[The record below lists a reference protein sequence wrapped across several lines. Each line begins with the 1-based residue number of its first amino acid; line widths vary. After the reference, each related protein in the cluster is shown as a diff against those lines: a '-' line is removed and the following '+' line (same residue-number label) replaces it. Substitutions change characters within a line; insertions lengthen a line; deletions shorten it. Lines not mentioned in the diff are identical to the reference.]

1 MPCHC
6 ARIKCSSC
14 NEFSLNDFIGF
25 CQQSHEVR
33 LTDLAK
39 GFEEATIDKNQQEEK
54 TKMMKKKL
62 ETAAQLR
69 KVCALCQIYSLY

>member
-1 MPCHC
+1 MC
-6 ARIKCSSC
+6 CSYY
-14 NEFSLNDFIGF
+14 NEFLMNDFIDF

-69 KVCALCQIYSLY
+69 KVCCLCQNYSFY